1 MHAQVHPR
9 KHTRTP
15 TLRHTRKNTSNHS
28 QACRAPH
35 TSLTQRTHTRARA
48 RVHRHPQ
55 AHAHTHTHSFTLV
68 HRVWCARNPLASAA
82 PAPVP
87 RDPCTRRSACSMRP
101 TPDQR
106 RASAQHRLG
115 STILGPA
122 PGALPSPDR
131 FLSDWVSGSGR
142 EGSSGSAALAQPPGA
157 GWGGKGR
164 TWNLEAWARAPSWV
178 SKDKLEGLCDG
189 GRWLG
194 ALRGR
199 QVGGSGLSE
208 SWVPSHRCQAPKEGK
223 WTQVELDCLPCT
235 HFSRGRC

>member
-1 MHAQVHPR
+1 MQGTTYVAD
-9 KHTRTP
+9 T
-15 TLRHTRKNTSNHS
+15 KNTHARAHTSS
-28 QACRAPH
+28 QAPTGSC
-35 TSLTQRTHTRARA
+35 
-48 RVHRHPQ
+48 
-55 AHAHTHTHSFTLV
+55 AHAHTLIHTRSQGVVCSQSPGLGCPSSRPPGPLYPAQCVLHAANPGPTQSK
-68 HRVWCARNPLASAA
+68 CATQAGQHYSGPG
-82 PAPVP
+82 PW
-87 RDPCTRRSACSMRP
+87 RP
-101 TPDQR
+101 
-106 RASAQHRLG
+106 
-115 STILGPA
+115 
-122 PGALPSPDR
+122 ALPGSVS
-131 FLSDWVSGSGR
+131 LWVSGSGR

-157 GWGGKGR
+157 GWGGKGL